1 MMKQSLENH
10 DIVREAKIRAQEIIA
25 QAQRDA
31 KAIRIGSRDYSNDIL
46 MQLDIEIEKNKA
58 ELIKSMQASFE
69 KVAKDIDE
77 NLSKTGSRI
86 KENIAELKTM

>member
-1 MMKQSLENH
+1 
-10 DIVREAKIRAQEIIA
+10 
-25 QAQRDA
+25 
-31 KAIRIGSRDYSNDIL
+31 

-86 KENIAELKTM
+86 KENIAEIPDFGRKFAAFRVCRW